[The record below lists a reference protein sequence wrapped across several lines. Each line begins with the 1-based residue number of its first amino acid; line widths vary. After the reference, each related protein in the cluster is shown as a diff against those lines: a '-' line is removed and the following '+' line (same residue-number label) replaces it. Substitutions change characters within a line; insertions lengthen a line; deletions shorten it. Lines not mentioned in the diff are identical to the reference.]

1 MNAKH
6 GDLRDEQVLTMATHE
21 QLLSTG
27 MWWDPPWWDDSALAV
42 NAGSNIEEVRELIE
56 VLKRYF
62 DSDWTRKAAQ
72 DGRANAII
80 RFLWNGTG
88 IWPLQDL
95 LRLAH
100 VMRRLDN
107 AEGLGKKLSDLVGH
121 KSHSTFFEFCI
132 ASRLAEPGC
141 SVEFLP
147 ESNDART
154 PDLRVREGTYSF
166 DVECKNLERDQ
177 WELWVQRLQ
186 ADVIRPI
193 GVGSGW
199 NGIEVNVELS
209 SRLSDLH
216 FIDKKGDDGLSSAI
230 RDEIAARIENQI
242 SEVDISK
249 LPHEVSM
256 PGVAR
261 IRVQERVADGV
272 GGSVGGI
279 EISPV
284 AKLRKIIVNGV
295 LPALGQLAASE
306 CGIVAVRSEHLPDAL
321 LFEIAMDALAKAK
334 PDAMSRIA
342 GVALFSPIQPEIFWT
357 SKTKEAAADFMA
369 YFGKNNA
376 RLSS

>member
-1 MNAKH
+1 M
-6 GDLRDEQVLTMATHE
+6 
-21 QLLSTG
+21 
-27 MWWDPPWWDDSALAV
+27 
-42 NAGSNIEEVRELIE
+42 
-56 VLKRYF
+56 
-62 DSDWTRKAAQ
+62 
-72 DGRANAII
+72 
-80 RFLWNGTG
+80 
-88 IWPLQDL
+88 
-95 LRLAH
+95 
-100 VMRRLDN
+100 
-107 AEGLGKKLSDLVGH
+107 
-121 KSHSTFFEFCI
+121 
-132 ASRLAEPGC
+132 
-141 SVEFLP
+141 
-147 ESNDART
+147 
-154 PDLRVREGTYSF
+154 REGTYSF